1 MSVRHINVTDFNL
14 EAHELKVLQT
24 FFSFLYY
31 INDISYFLSR
41 FGGES
46 VVSCWSYVEVSLP
59 PRTVCPPACSV
70 EDVGLPSYRLAVT
83 VISLSKKA

>member
-1 MSVRHINVTDFNL
+1 MNL
-14 EAHELKVLQT
+14 EYYKR
-24 FFSFLYY
+24 FFLFLHY
-31 INDISYFLSR
+31 IIDISYFLSR

-59 PRTVCPPACSV
+59 PRTVCPSACSV